1 MPIYWV
7 CTLLPRPVV
16 VTFMKI
22 LVYLG
27 LDANICPLKTI
38 KICSIVR
45 PGCQYT
51 GYAHCCQG
59 L

>member
-7 CTLLPRPVV
+7 CALLPRPVV

-27 LDANICPLKTI
+27 LDANICPFFVKAWSSDHYLDI
-38 KICSIVR
+38 
-45 PGCQYT
+45 
-51 GYAHCCQG
+51 
-59 L
+59 